1 MTTAVASPVTA
12 YAEAVAAGKIVVGRL
27 VRLACERHLRDLART
42 DIHFDDAA
50 ADFAVEFF
58 SHLKHS
64 KGEWAGQDFILEPWQ
79 AFIEGSLEGWR
90 RPDGTR
96 RFREAY
102 EEEAR
107 KNGKTT
113 RLAGRGLRLAFF
125 DDEPGAEV
133 YAAATKRDQAKIVWG
148 DARAMVNASP
158 ALKQRIN
165 VLVGNL
171 NREAQRQKFEPLG
184 ADSDTTD
191 GLNIHAAIVDE
202 LHAHKTR
209 TMVDVL
215 ETGTG
220 ARRQP
225 LINYIT
231 TAGYDRRTVCWEKR
245 EYAVKVLEGTIT
257 DDSLF
262 AYIATI
268 DSCSEHRGRPADNCQ
283 DCDDWRDPDIWVKAN
298 PNLGVSVKVDD
309 LIRKCE
315 RAKQVPG
322 EVNAFLQKHLD
333 VWPTQ
338 STRWLSDEL
347 WMASDGEVDA
357 EGLKGEK
364 CFAGLI
370 VSSTFDISALV
381 LWFPT
386 GEVLPFFWVP
396 EDRILDRVQK
406 DMVPYDEWEREG
418 FITATQ
424 GNVIDYATIRAKLN
438 DLALVYD
445 IREVAM
451 KRWNTPQLQTDLM
464 DDGLNVILVGD
475 GYKDMSPGTRELE
488 KLLTEGKVRHGSD
501 PVLRWMASN
510 VAVRMDPEER
520 MRPDKQASTERF
532 DGIEA
537 LIIAI
542 SRGLE
547 QVDEGEV
554 GVMFV

>member
-1 MTTAVASPVTA
+1 
-12 YAEAVAAGKIVVGRL
+12 
-27 VRLACERHLRDLART
+27 
-42 DIHFDDAA
+42 
-50 ADFAVEFF
+50 
-58 SHLKHS
+58 
-64 KGEWAGQDFILEPWQ
+64 
-79 AFIEGSLEGWR
+79 
-90 RPDGTR
+90 
-96 RFREAY
+96 
-102 EEEAR
+102 
-107 KNGKTT
+107 
-113 RLAGRGLRLAFF
+113 
-125 DDEPGAEV
+125 
-133 YAAATKRDQAKIVWG
+133 
-148 DARAMVNASP
+148 
-158 ALKQRIN
+158 
-165 VLVGNL
+165 
-171 NREAQRQKFEPLG
+171 
-184 ADSDTTD
+184 
-191 GLNIHAAIVDE
+191 
-202 LHAHKTR
+202 
-209 TMVDVL
+209 
-215 ETGTG
+215 
-220 ARRQP
+220 
-225 LINYIT
+225 
-231 TAGYDRRTVCWEKR
+231 
-245 EYAVKVLEGTIT
+245 
-257 DDSLF
+257 
-262 AYIATI
+262 
-268 DSCSEHRGRPADNCQ
+268 
-283 DCDDWRDPDIWVKAN
+283 
-298 PNLGVSVKVDD
+298 
-309 LIRKCE
+309 
-315 RAKQVPG
+315 
-322 EVNAFLQKHLD
+322 